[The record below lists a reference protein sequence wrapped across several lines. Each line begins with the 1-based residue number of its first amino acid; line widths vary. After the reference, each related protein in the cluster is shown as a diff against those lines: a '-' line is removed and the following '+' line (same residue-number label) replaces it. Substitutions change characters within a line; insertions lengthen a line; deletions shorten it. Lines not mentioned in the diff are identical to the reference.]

1 MPDNYLHIHDN
12 SFRLY
17 NKGLS
22 NNNQAKI
29 YADSLERFARNVGDS
44 RAVVLAEHLRLCYYR
59 DVAHDEAKWKQC
71 LMKMR
76 QLAKEQ
82 NDERDLYYTF
92 SYEITDY
99 ATQNK
104 WDKALAVAEA
114 MTQEAKATNSN
125 FGLWQSYHSL
135 SGLYKEMNAYPRARE
150 YAYKALEVLPKVNPP
165 VSPSGDYLTLA
176 KLEEN
181 IADRKK
187 YAEYSLQTSIRWD
200 DSIAAYKEM
209 TNIYKKQN
217 DTISYMKLYEELMS
231 PANKK
236 RLSRNSLISL
246 ELSHY
251 TFLKQ
256 YDKALAYMEAY
267 KELFPTDTYLY
278 NRSLFLTFLNRYKE
292 AFFTRLQYDEVSNH
306 KEYAK
311 YHAEAHRIGLGASN
325 YQLQKEAA
333 LQELQRQQEESELS
347 QIEAMRTEA
356 MLKMAA
362 AQNKQRQAQA
372 LAGRDSAN
380 NRNLQLENKRKALE
394 AQKSRD
400 AYEHALLEQRLEEQR
415 HNSLI
420 LRTRMLVFGGIGL
433 LFLFLLGIVAY
444 ISYIQRRVHRKKQ
457 QLNHELSLAITASR
471 NASKKKDLFLQ
482 NMSHELRTPL
492 NAVIGLSQILTSGV
506 PVSDEEKMEYGHD
519 INNNVR
525 MLQMLIDDI
534 INLSA
539 IEQGTYSIVL
549 QPCNIASIC
558 QDAMA
563 IAQYRVPNGVSL
575 IFQNELPENFECV
588 IDPKRAQQV
597 LVNYLTN
604 ACKHT
609 SEGSITVRATI
620 KETPGFLSFSVT
632 DTGTGIPADQAH
644 NIFERF
650 TKLNDFVQGTGLGLN
665 ICYTI
670 AMMLRGR
677 VWLDTSYTGGARF
690 LFEVPLDLQATAT
703 ASDDA
708 D

>member
-29 YADSLERFARNVGDS
+29 YADSLEKFARNVGDT
-44 RAVVLAEHLRLCYYR
+44 RAIVLAEFLRICYYR
-59 DVAHDEAKWKQC
+59 EILQDEAKWMQS

-76 QLAKEQ
+76 QLAKELD
-82 NDERDLYYTF
+82 DERDFYFTY
-92 SYEITDY
+92 SHEITNY
-99 ATQNK
+99 ANK
-104 WDKALAVAEA
+104 NNWDKAIAVAEA
-114 MTQEAKATNSN
+114 MTQEAKAANSN

-135 SGLYKEMNAYPRARE
+135 SELYKKMNAKKRARE
-150 YAYKALEVLPKVNPP
+150 YAYKALEVLPNVYPP
-165 VSPSGDYLTLA
+165 VSPASDYLTLA
-176 KLEEN
+176 KLEEKN
-181 IADRKK
+181 ADRKK
-187 YAEYSLQTSIRWD
+187 YAEYSLQTSIKWD

-209 TNIYKKQN
+209 ANIYKRQN
-217 DTISYMKLYEELMS
+217 DTASYLKLYNELMA

-236 RLSRNSLISL
+236 RIGTNSLISL
-246 ELSHY
+246 ESGHY
-251 TFLKQ
+251 VFLKQ
-256 YDKALAYMEAY
+256 YDKALAFMEAC
-267 KELFPTDTYLY
+267 KEHYPTDIYLY
-278 NRSLFLTFLNRYKE
+278 NRSIYLSLLKRYKE
-292 AFFTRLQYDEVSNH
+292 AFYTRLQYDEVSNH

-311 YHAEAHRIGLGASN
+311 YHAEAHRVGLGASN

-347 QIEAMRTEA
+347 KIETMRTEA

-415 HNSLI
+415 NNSLI

-444 ISYIQRRVHRKKQ
+444 ISYIQRREHRKKQ

-575 IFQNELPENFECV
+575 VFQNELPENFECV

-620 KETPGFLSFSVT
+620 NETPGFLSFSVT

-670 AMMLRGR
+670 ATMLRGR